1 MGERFPVITVESHWV
16 LEPEEMGSKRKFW
29 YSPPGEPQQRWL
41 FKYPQSGTGQ
51 HWAEKI
57 AAEIAGSIGIPRAGV
72 ELAVFNGDRGSATKS
87 FAHDG
92 FELIHGN
99 QILAAF
105 LHDYDPQT
113 RFRQSDHT
121 VHNVLRAIDRVFDED
136 AAKRRAKELMAE
148 YVVLDALIGNTDRHH
163 ENWGVLLRRKQD
175 NWVGALAPSFDH
187 ASSMGRELR
196 DESRERR
203 LVEKQIGAY
212 IERGR
217 GAIYWSADES
227 RGPSPIELVRRSAD
241 DYPEIFLPALGKLH
255 RVNEASIDDMLH
267 RIPSGWMSRW
277 AMDFA
282 KAMILYNI
290 AQLREVLR

>member
-1 MGERFPVITVESHWV
+1 MGERFPVITIESHWV

-29 YSPPGEPQQRWL
+29 YSPPGEQQPRWL
-41 FKYPQSGTGQ
+41 FKYPQGGTGQ

-105 LHDYDPQT
+105 VHDYDAQK
-113 RFRQSDHT
+113 RFRHSDHT
-121 VHNVLRAIDRVFDED
+121 IHNVLSAVDRVFEED
-136 AAKRRAKELMAE
+136 AAKRKAKELMAA

-163 ENWGVLLRRKQD
+163 ENWGVLLRRKRD
-175 NWVGALAPSFDH
+175 NWVGGLAPSFDH
-187 ASSMGRELR
+187 ASSLGRELR
-196 DESRERR
+196 DEYRERR
-203 LVEKQIGAY
+203 LAEKQIGTY
-212 IERGR
+212 VERGR
-217 GAIYWSADES
+217 GAIYWSAGES
-227 RGPSPIELVRRSAD
+227 HGPSPMELVRRSAD
-241 DYPEIFLPALGKLH
+241 SYPTIFLPALRGLD

-267 RIPSGWMSRW
+267 RIPSGWMSRG

-282 KAMILYNI
+282 KAMVMYNI
-290 AQLREVLR
+290 VQLREVLR